1 MSKEGS
7 VVRTLKTRTH
17 KKIFKIFQINRRLAT
32 WLWKRERTG
41 LHLLHAFP
49 GWCQLSTAVVLGPW
63 ASPLF

>member
-32 WLWKRERTG
+32 WLWKQTVEPRERRNNKKRIIVSNS
-41 LHLLHAFP
+41 
-49 GWCQLSTAVVLGPW
+49 QSST
-63 ASPLF
+63 